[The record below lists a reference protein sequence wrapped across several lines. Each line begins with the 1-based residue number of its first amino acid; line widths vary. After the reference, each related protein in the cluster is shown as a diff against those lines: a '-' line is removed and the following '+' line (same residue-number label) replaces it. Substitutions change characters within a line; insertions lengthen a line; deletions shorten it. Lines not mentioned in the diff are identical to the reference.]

1 MGSNMNKFITLVGII
16 LAIVVLF
23 VYLQDSKKDQRQ
35 RPRYIST
42 LDSLSYVHT
51 GKGYTTRLLP
61 KPAADEGEE
70 YLRIPSDTKLKVLD
84 RRIVQMG
91 QIHGYRFLVEFNGQ
105 KGWIS
110 QFCTK
115 ERENISGIIIY
126 N

>member
-1 MGSNMNKFITLVGII
+1 MNKFLTLVGIN

-35 RPRYIST
+35 RIRYISA

-51 GKGYTTRLLP
+51 GSGYTTRLLP
-61 KPAADEGEE
+61 KPAASEGKE
-70 YLRIPSDTKLKVLD
+70 YLIIPSGIKLKVLD
-84 RRIVQMG
+84 RKIVQMG
-91 QIHGYRFLVEFNGQ
+91 QIRGYWFLVEFNGQ

-115 ERENISGIIIY
+115 EGENIPGI
-126 N
+126 